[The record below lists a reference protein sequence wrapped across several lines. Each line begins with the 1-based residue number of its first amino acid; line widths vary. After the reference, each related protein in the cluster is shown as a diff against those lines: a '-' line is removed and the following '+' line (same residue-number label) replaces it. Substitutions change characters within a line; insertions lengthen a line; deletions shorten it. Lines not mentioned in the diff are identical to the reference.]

1 MGHRFTGVIFLMLAA
16 IMVSGCNGG
25 RETDEVAY
33 VIGIG
38 IDRAG
43 DDELNITYQIAL
55 PKALSPGGG
64 GDNNAGGSG
73 SKAVETLTIKTNNIA
88 EARNILTTLIARVP
102 NLSHNKVFFI
112 GEELARQG
120 VADIFGPLVR
130 YREYRGSMFIAVVH
144 EGTAEKYLKQL
155 NPKIE
160 LLPSKFIETLLLT
173 NNETGYY
180 VRSDLQEFYGRL
192 KSSSGSPYAT
202 LVATNLMNGENR
214 PSGDKLPDEK
224 VSEYLAGDIPAYD
237 SVTASQFAG
246 TALFRQDKMVGTLTT
261 EETRMLMILQGK
273 FPHGFI
279 VIADPN
285 LPNQAIN
292 VNLRLG
298 EKPTIH
304 LSFVEGH
311 PVIDVSVALEGEI
324 TAIPSGINYEQQ
336 DYRQQLEARLSALI
350 QAQIEKML
358 NKTQA
363 LDSDV
368 VGFGYRARAAFPT
381 YQAWEDQ
388 NWDELYS
395 TAQFHI
401 QVTTKLRRTGLM
413 WKSEAIGGKSGR

>member
-1 MGHRFTGVIFLMLAA
+1 MGCRVTGVIFLLFAVLV
-16 IMVSGCNGG
+16 ISGCNGG

-38 IDRAG
+38 IDRAEN
-43 DDELNITYQIAL
+43 DQINITYQIAI
-55 PKALSPGGG
+55 PKALSSSGG
-64 GDNNAGGSG
+64 GDSGTGGNG
-73 SKAVETLTIKTNNIA
+73 SKAVTTLTIRTYNIA
-88 EARNILTTLIARVP
+88 EARNILTTLIARMP

-112 GEELARQG
+112 GEALAREG

-144 EGTAEKYLKQL
+144 DGTAEKYLKQL
-155 NPKIE
+155 NPKLE
-160 LLPSKFIETLLLT
+160 VLPSKFIETMLMS

-192 KSSSGSPYAT
+192 KSSSGSPYAA

-214 PSGDKLPDEK
+214 PSGEKLPDEK

-237 SVTASQFAG
+237 SIPASQFAG

-261 EETRMLMILQGK
+261 EETRMLLILQGN

-279 VIADPN
+279 VITDPN
-285 LPNQAIN
+285 LSTAMIN

-298 EKPTIH
+298 EKPTTNV
-304 LSFVEGH
+304 SFVDGH
-311 PVIDVSVALEGEI
+311 PVIAVSVLLEGDL

-336 DYRQQLEARLSALI
+336 EYRQQLEGRLSALI

-358 NKTQA
+358 NKTQV

-368 VGFGYRARAAFPT
+368 VGFGYQARTAFPT

-395 TAQFHI
+395 KAQFQI
-401 QVTTKLRRTGLM
+401 KVTTKLRRTGLM
-413 WKSEAIGGKSGR
+413 WRSVPIGGKKGK

>member
-1 MGHRFTGVIFLMLAA
+1 MGRQVTGIIFLLFAALA
-16 IMVSGCNGG
+16 ISGCNGG

-38 IDRAG
+38 IDRA
-43 DDELNITYQIAL
+43 DDGQLNITYQIAI

-64 GDNNAGGSG
+64 GDNGAGGSG
-73 SKAVETLTIKTNNIA
+73 SKAVTTLTIRTNNIA

-102 NLSHNKVFFI
+102 NLSHNKAFFI

-144 EGTAEKYLKQL
+144 DGTAEKYLKQL

-160 LLPSKFIETLLLT
+160 LLPSKFIETMLLT

-192 KSSSGSPYAT
+192 KSSSGSPYAA
-202 LVATNLMNGENR
+202 LVATNLMNGENH
-214 PSGDKLPDEK
+214 PSGEKLPGEK
-224 VSEYLAGDIPAYD
+224 VAEYLAGDIPAYD

-261 EETRMLMILQGK
+261 EETRMLLILQGN

-279 VIADPN
+279 IIADPN
-285 LPNQAIN
+285 LPTEAIN

-298 EKPTIH
+298 EKPTTN
-304 LSFVEGH
+304 LSFVDGH
-311 PVIDVSVALEGEI
+311 PVIAVSVLLEGEI

-336 DYRQQLEARLSALI
+336 EYRQQLEARLSALI

-368 VGFGYRARAAFPT
+368 VGFGYQARAAFPT

-388 NWDELYS
+388 NWDELYA
-395 TAQFHI
+395 TAQFEI
-401 QVTTKLRRTGLM
+401 KVTTKLRRTGLM
-413 WKSEAIGGKSGR
+413 WKSVPIGGRGGK